1 VEVATIT
8 AVVGKLVDPDVTEL
22 DKTRRRVEIVFI
34 ERNGVLITG
43 EDKETVRCKAVATK
57 LF

>member
-1 VEVATIT
+1 M
-8 AVVGKLVDPDVTEL
+8 AVVGKPVDPDVTEL
-22 DKTRRRVEIVFI
+22 DKTRRGVELVSI

-43 EDKETVRCKAVATK
+43 EDEETVRCKAVATK